1 MFPRALLTASLVL
14 AGAASAQQYTYDAD
28 GHGDIDSDD
37 WEAMQPPAPGDD
49 DSEWAQ
55 YPGEQAP
62 AQAPTQQQFEQQLS
76 PYGTWYEEPGVG
88 RVWQPAP
95 SEVGA
100 DFTPY
105 TTGGQWQYTSAGW
118 QFA

>member
-1 MFPRALLTASLVL
+1 MFHRALLTAALML
-14 AGAASAQQYTYDAD
+14 AGAAHAQQQQYSYDAD
-28 GHGDIDSDD
+28 GDGDIDSDD
-37 WEAMQPPAPGDD
+37 WEATQPPAPGDPN
-49 DSEWAQ
+49 ELEQ

-76 PYGTWYEEPGVG
+76 PYGAWYDEPGVG

-100 DFTPY
+100 DFAPY
-105 TTGGQWQYTSAGW
+105 STGGSWVYT
-118 QFA
+118 